1 MVGVGGIFVELT
13 LVFVVITLIS
23 GVMRLLNQ
31 PLIIGY
37 ILSGVLVSPQIF
49 GIITGEEV
57 AIATF
62 SNLGVALLLFL
73 VGLHINPENIK
84 DIGKVSVITGLV
96 QIILTFLGGFLLA
109 WLLNFDTTQ
118 SLYIAGALTFS
129 STIVIMKLLSDNGD
143 TESLYGKISIGVFV
157 VQDFVVMILLL
168 GVSALSANENLGIL
182 LIEGLGYLTLLL
194 LGLFLLSR
202 HLVPKVS
209 EWIAESQEFLLL
221 SSVSWCLVIAS
232 VFYYFEFS
240 YEIGALLAGV
250 ALSYSAYR
258 HQISSRMKILRDF
271 FIILFFIVL
280 GSDMQFGSFAEYV
293 GPAIL
298 FSLFVFIGKFLI
310 VMSILGYM
318 GYKKK
323 TSFFSGLTVA
333 QISEFSLIFVSLGVS
348 IGHVNQ
354 EILSLVTLVG
364 LITMAGSSYFITYNR
379 ELFQLFSPYLDVFER
394 KDVSSVEEE
403 EPDDYELLLFGHDRI
418 GYSLIQ
424 DLIDEDKE
432 VFVVDYDPHVIE
444 GLRQEGIPCMYGDAE
459 DIELLIDMDLTIPR
473 FIVSTIPEDQTNE
486 LILKQARKENP
497 TSIVVL
503 VAQDVEDALDMYAMG
518 ADYVLIPHFIGGSHT
533 AELLQDL
540 EENPSKLKELR
551 QEHLK
556 ELEEKRE
563 KLFEGK
569 MITGGT

>member
-73 VGLHINPENIK
+73 VGLHINPEKIK

-394 KDVSSVEEE
+394 NDISSVEEE

-459 DIELLIDMDLTIPR
+459 DIELLIDMDLTKPR

>member
-1 MVGVGGIFVELT
+1 
-13 LVFVVITLIS
+13 
-23 GVMRLLNQ
+23 
-31 PLIIGY
+31 
-37 ILSGVLVSPQIF
+37 
-49 GIITGEEV
+49 
-57 AIATF
+57 
-62 SNLGVALLLFL
+62 
-73 VGLHINPENIK
+73 
-84 DIGKVSVITGLV
+84 
-96 QIILTFLGGFLLA
+96 
-109 WLLNFDTTQ
+109 
-118 SLYIAGALTFS
+118 
-129 STIVIMKLLSDNGD
+129 
-143 TESLYGKISIGVFV
+143 
-157 VQDFVVMILLL
+157 
-168 GVSALSANENLGIL
+168 
-182 LIEGLGYLTLLL
+182 
-194 LGLFLLSR
+194 
-202 HLVPKVS
+202 
-209 EWIAESQEFLLL
+209 
-221 SSVSWCLVIAS
+221 
-232 VFYYFEFS
+232 
-240 YEIGALLAGV
+240 
-250 ALSYSAYR
+250 
-258 HQISSRMKILRDF
+258 MKILRDF

>member
-73 VGLHINPENIK
+73 VGLHINPEKIK

>member
-73 VGLHINPENIK
+73 VGLHINPEKIK

-403 EPDDYELLLFGHDRI
+403 EPEDYELLLFGHDRI

-459 DIELLIDMDLTIPR
+459 DIELLIDMDLTKPR